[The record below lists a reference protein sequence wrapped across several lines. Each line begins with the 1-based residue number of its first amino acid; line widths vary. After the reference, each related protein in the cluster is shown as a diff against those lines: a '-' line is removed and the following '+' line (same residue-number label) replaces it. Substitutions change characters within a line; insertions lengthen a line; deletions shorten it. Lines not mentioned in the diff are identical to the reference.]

1 MRKEREEERREKEN
15 EIKAVENII
24 VLLNTLWS
32 IFH

>member
-15 EIKAVENII
+15 KIKAVENII